1 MMGVW
6 KKHRQLRCKRRLT
19 GKEPE
24 ARALVQEGTGL
35 SVPRKQTLCILERSD
50 RAKSLRATTV

>member
-1 MMGVW
+1 MMGEW
-6 KKHRQLRCKRRLT
+6 KKHRELRCKRRLT

-35 SVPRKQTLCILERSD
+35 SPGKQTLCILERSN
-50 RAKSLRATTV
+50 RTKSLRAKTA